1 MSAVDKLNM
10 MNDFDFDK
18 VNEEYTRNQA
28 KPTTRSDAVLSL
40 ARCLDK
46 VINSVVA
53 QYKPYDTNRKIELF
67 KYSDDEIE
75 FELEVLPNVVED
87 KYSCRF
93 NLQAIINDNRLVGL
107 VKASTVDEDF
117 KDNYEA
123 ICRILENFELNE
135 SMSIKITNALTLGNN
150 SHYLLLYPRLYEN
163 LAMEAELL
171 NKECSGIDRLIDCL
185 TEVIKDVLR
194 CYQPE
199 ICINPVD
206 LIDYCKDKV
215 KFSVQLCTE
224 DTTNGKFPSFYFSI
238 NIDGDDDYGSIECI
252 HNPFNTEEIHNEVK
266 RVVSDFG
273 LDDSVANSLAYA
285 ILNRKGL
292 KSTEKFTRKYE
303 EIYVHEMAIADIIPV

>member
-1 MSAVDKLNM
+1 M
-10 MNDFDFDK
+10 
-18 VNEEYTRNQA
+18 
-28 KPTTRSDAVLSL
+28 
-40 ARCLDK
+40 
-46 VINSVVA
+46 VA
-53 QYKPYDTNRKIELF
+53 QYKPYGTDRKIELF

-75 FELEVLPNVVED
+75 FKLEVLPSVVED

-123 ICRILENFELNE
+123 ICRILEHFELNE

-163 LAMEAELL
+163 LATEAELL
-171 NKECSGIDRLIDCL
+171 DKECSGVDRLVDCL
-185 TEVIKDVLR
+185 TEVIKDILR

-199 ICINPVD
+199 ICTKPID

-215 KFSVQLCTE
+215 KFNMQLGTE
-224 DTTNGKFPSFYFSI
+224 DTTDGKFPSFYFSI
-238 NIDGDDDYGSIECI
+238 NIDGDDDYGSIECAN
-252 HNPFNTEEIHNEVK
+252 NPFNTEEIHNEVK

>member
-1 MSAVDKLNM
+1 M
-10 MNDFDFDK
+10 
-18 VNEEYTRNQA
+18 
-28 KPTTRSDAVLSL
+28 
-40 ARCLDK
+40 
-46 VINSVVA
+46 VA
-53 QYKPYDTNRKIELF
+53 QYKPYDTDRKIELF

-75 FELEVLPNVVED
+75 FKLEVLPSVVED

-123 ICRILENFELNE
+123 ICRILEHFGLNE
-135 SMSIKITNALTLGNN
+135 SMPIKITNALTLGNN

-163 LAMEAELL
+163 LATEAELL
-171 NKECSGIDRLIDCL
+171 DKECSGVDRLIDCL

-199 ICINPVD
+199 ICIKPVD

-215 KFSVQLCTE
+215 KFSVQLGTE

>member
-1 MSAVDKLNM
+1 MSAIDKINK

-28 KPTTRSDAVLSL
+28 KSTTRSDAVLSL
-40 ARCLDK
+40 ARFLNE
-46 VINSVVA
+46 VINIVVA
-53 QYKPYDTNRKIELF
+53 QYKPYDTDRKIELF

-75 FELEVLPNVVED
+75 FKLEVLPSVVKD

-123 ICRILENFELNE
+123 ICRILEHFELNE

-150 SHYLLLYPRLYEN
+150 SHYLLLYQRLYEN
-163 LAMEAELL
+163 LATEAELL
-171 NKECSGIDRLIDCL
+171 DKECSGIDRLIDCL

-199 ICINPVD
+199 ICIKPVD

-215 KFSVQLCTE
+215 KFKMQLGTE
-224 DTTNGKFPSFYFSI
+224 DTANGKFPSFYFSI
-238 NIDGDDDYGSIECI
+238 NIDGDDGYGSIECI

>member
-1 MSAVDKLNM
+1 MSAIDKLNM

-18 VNEEYTRNQA
+18 VNEEYARNQA
-28 KPTTRSDAVLSL
+28 KSTTRSDAVLSL
-40 ARCLDK
+40 ARCLNE

-53 QYKPYDTNRKIELF
+53 QYKPYDTDRKIELF

-75 FELEVLPNVVED
+75 FKLEVLPSVVED

-123 ICRILENFELNE
+123 ICRILEHFKLNE

-163 LAMEAELL
+163 LATEAELL
-171 NKECSGIDRLIDCL
+171 DKECSGVDRLVDCL
-185 TEVIKDVLR
+185 AEVIKAVLR
-194 CYQPE
+194 CYNPE
-199 ICINPVD
+199 VYTKPAD

-215 KFSVQLCTE
+215 KFSMQLCTE
-224 DTTNGKFPSFYFSI
+224 DTTNGKLPSFYFSM
-238 NIDGDDDYGSIECI
+238 NTDGDDDYDSIECI
-252 HNPFNTEEIHNEVK
+252 HSPFNTEEIHNEVK

-285 ILNRKGL
+285 ILDRKGL

-303 EIYVHEMAIADIIPV
+303 EIYVHEMAVADIIHV

>member
-1 MSAVDKLNM
+1 MSAIDRLNM
-10 MNDFDFDK
+10 MSDFDFDK
-18 VNEEYTRNQA
+18 VNEEYIRNQA
-28 KPTTRSDAVLSL
+28 KSTTRSDAVLSPT
-40 ARCLDK
+40 RCLNE

-53 QYKPYDTNRKIELF
+53 QYKPYDTGRKIELF

-75 FELEVLPNVVED
+75 FKLEVLPSVVED
-87 KYSCRF
+87 KHSCRF

-107 VKASTVDEDF
+107 VKASTVDKDF

-123 ICRILENFELNE
+123 ICRILEHFELNE

-163 LAMEAELL
+163 LATEAELL
-171 NKECSGIDRLIDCL
+171 DKECSGVDRLIDCL
-185 TEVIKDVLR
+185 TEVIKDVLM

-199 ICINPVD
+199 ICSKPVD

-215 KFSVQLCTE
+215 KFSMQLGTE
-224 DTTNGKFPSFYFSI
+224 DTANGKLPSFYFSI
-238 NIDGDDDYGSIECI
+238 NIDGDDDYDSVECV

-285 ILNRKGL
+285 ILDRKGL

>member
-1 MSAVDKLNM
+1 MSAIDKLNM
-10 MNDFDFDK
+10 INDFDFDK

-28 KPTTRSDAVLSL
+28 KSTTRSDAVLSL
-40 ARCLDK
+40 ARYLNE
-46 VINSVVA
+46 VINIVVA
-53 QYKPYDTNRKIELF
+53 QYKPYDTDRNIELF

-75 FELEVLPNVVED
+75 FKLEVLPSVVED

-123 ICRILENFELNE
+123 ICRILEHFELNE
-135 SMSIKITNALTLGNN
+135 STSIKITNALTLGNN

-163 LAMEAELL
+163 LATEAELL
-171 NKECSGIDRLIDCL
+171 DKECSGIDRLIDCL

-199 ICINPVD
+199 ICIKPVD

-215 KFSVQLCTE
+215 KFSVQLGME
-224 DTTNGKFPSFYFSI
+224 NTTNGKFPSFYFSI

-266 RVVSDFG
+266 RVVSEFG